1 MPRHIRSKEETKHRN
16 YWPYTMLNIKKA
28 ALPCNSC
35 GGEDTVAL
43 FENGSSHCFK
53 CDTHFNPTN
62 PEHYKS
68 SIQPIE
74 FIEANNLDFFEGN
87 IVKYVSR
94 WRKKNGLEDLKKAQ
108 WYLER
113 LVNNI
118 TRGDTNVERQRKET
132 T

>member
-1 MPRHIRSKEETKHRN
+1 MNQHNTKSDYLLHHPLLQDN
-16 YWPYTMLNIKKA
+16 
-28 ALPCNSC
+28 
-35 GGEDTVAL
+35 
-43 FENGSSHCFK
+43 
-53 CDTHFNPTN
+53 TN

-113 LVNNI
+113 LI
-118 TRGDTNVERQRKET
+118 SNVERQRKET